1 MENSIVK
8 SQAYG
13 KDRVRV
19 VRVVRHQDGWQE
31 IADYWVRCLL
41 SGSQFES
48 SYTKG
53 DNKLVVATDS
63 QKNTVYYLAKTLPAE
78 KVMVPEVF
86 ASEVALFMVKK
97 YAHVTSCQVKVTT
110 KPWERMKFG
119 NKAHAHSFYREG
131 KETRWTEAVVTK
143 TSPPSAASLTTT
155 INSGF
160 FDLEVLKTTNS
171 AFVDFWR
178 DELTT
183 LPDMPDRL
191 LSTKVLCQWR
201 FVPQTIEAL
210 QAIDFNAAYD
220 GAKRNTLDAFA
231 NDPRAWVHASVQTT
245 LYIMADRILNDF
257 AAVDD
262 VYYALPNI
270 HYFPFDLSKFGLK
283 NTQTDAE
290 VYMPIAD
297 PSGFITATI
306 SRPSKGKF

>member
-1 MENSIVK
+1 
-8 SQAYG
+8 
-13 KDRVRV
+13 
-19 VRVVRHQDGWQE
+19 E
-31 IADYWVRCLL
+31 IADYSVCCLL
-41 SGSQFES
+41 SGAQFET

-86 ASEVALFMVKK
+86 ATEVAKFMVNK
-97 YAHVTSCQVKVTT
+97 YAHVTSCQVKIIT
-110 KPWERMKFG
+110 KPWERMKFD
-119 NKAHAHSFYREG
+119 NRSHAHSFYREG

-143 TSPPSAASLTTT
+143 TNPPSNAALTADVT
-155 INSGF
+155 SGF
-160 FDLEVLKTTNS
+160 YDLEVLKTTNS
-171 AFVDFWR
+171 SFTDFWR
-178 DELTT
+178 DELAT
-183 LPDMPDRL
+183 LPDMPDRM
-191 LSTKVLCQWR
+191 LSTKVLCQWKT
-201 FVPQTIEAL
+201 VSKDLDTIQAL
-210 QAIDFNAAYD
+210 PFDAIYN

-283 NTQTDAE
+283 NLATDAE

-306 SRPSKGKF
+306 SRPATKL